1 MMRFGQMRHGSASR
15 LEQPLAPVGSQG
27 AAAFWCSDSN
37 KTNPVV
43 MPGLVPGIQT
53 SASTRAC
60 GTMDPGDKHRDDTG
74 LECR

>member
-43 MPGLVPGIQT
+43 MPGL
-53 SASTRAC
+53 AC
-60 GTMDPGDKHRDDTG
+60 TGEGRCPRHPDIRKHQSLRHDG
-74 LECR
+74 SR